1 MDTQDIKPTAIA
13 HGSPVRGQHI
23 VVVGGSSGMGLATA
37 RAALAAGA
45 TATLVSR
52 SQERLEAARGVLGAA
67 AAIRALDMRREDD
80 VARLFAELPPFD
92 HLVISAG
99 EMTDGVGPFLA
110 LPVASAR
117 AQVES
122 RFWGPYLAARYGA
135 AKIRDGGS
143 ITFFTG
149 VIGEKVIPGASV
161 PAAVHGALEGL
172 ARILAVELAPT
183 RVNVVSPGTIETP
196 LHGWMPDDQRAAFF
210 DGAAMATTA
219 RRVGQPEEIGHA
231 VLSLL
236 ENPYITGITLPVNGG
251 AALL

>member
-1 MDTQDIKPTAIA
+1 M
-13 HGSPVRGQHI
+13 GQ
-23 VVVGGSSGMGLATA
+23 ATA
-37 RAALAAGA
+37 RAAVAAGA
-45 TATLVSR
+45 TVTLVSR
-52 SQERLEAARGVLGAA
+52 SKERLEQARAALDDAVATY
-67 AAIRALDMRREDD
+67 ALDMRQEAD
-80 VARLFAELPPFD
+80 VARFFAEVPPFD

-99 EMTDGVGPFLA
+99 EMTDGIGPFLE
-110 LPVASAR
+110 LSTGSAR

-135 AKIRDGGS
+135 PKIRADGS

-183 RVNVVSPGTIETP
+183 RVNVVSPGTVNTP

-210 DGAAMATTA
+210 DGAAKATTA
-219 RRVGQPEEIGHA
+219 GRVGQPEDIGRA

-251 AALL
+251 AALT